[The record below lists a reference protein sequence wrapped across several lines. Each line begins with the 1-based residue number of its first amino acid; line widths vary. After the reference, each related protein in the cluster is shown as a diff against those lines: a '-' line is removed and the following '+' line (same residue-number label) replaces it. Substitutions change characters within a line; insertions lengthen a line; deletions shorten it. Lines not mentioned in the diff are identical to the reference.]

1 MSEYDTGNPVPSASI
16 PDAWDNM
23 QSIDRFANSSDE
35 TITTRTGKQLDTLHG
50 INVKADSQRTEQ
62 QDSFELSQSERASS
76 FEEKT
81 NEFESRFS
89 SQLSTQ
95 ESTFS
100 ESQTDKENRFQQFL
114 LSSGYVFLGDYE
126 NGPWQFSARNQ
137 YIRYDGQ
144 YWRLAPTAP
153 SNFTTTGVTAS
164 TFEVDKL
171 NLVAMDSDVLRQELA
186 GSSGAELVSYSFNK
200 HLANIRSLQSRLNDA
215 VSILDFA
222 SDSADDDSSRF
233 YKAQDAGVTS
243 VFIPSPAVLEKSLG
257 RKYLRIKNVTINSEM
272 SIYGFGTASWRT
284 GGGAVNVI
292 NGAQFGFKFE
302 GVLGGGLSCIKLVGE
317 GNGNAAIPVVGLSC
331 SGVVFDRVT
340 AIDFRNYA
348 YHLRDFMEGAI
359 VYGFLNRLG
368 TDSTGALCIGD
379 YVGNPAS
386 NVNNLLIHRVTLGSC
401 SGKWLDV
408 TDSANA
414 DLVWV
419 DHCKFE
425 WDSTVEDAKNLTRKP
440 VIYVGSA
447 ERFKITDCGFTYFRG
462 EATNLYDTILETG
475 TNAHYGIEFRDN
487 QAWGCEGSKFWWL
500 RGGILNASGNTT
512 NTVMSI
518 LNESP
523 HAQASMEYPAIR
535 TVTGNQPLSYK
546 PKNRE
551 ANFVPAHELTGP
563 KRSNNFATTAGAVAH
578 GTSMVADAYSEIRR
592 MYIPRDM
599 VSAKRVIK
607 VTARCKNEN
616 ATDAR
621 VKLSCDGVDV
631 SNYNSNLEDQLAY
644 KVIPANS
651 DWNMYSWY
659 ITPAMISTGT
669 LLLFN
674 QSTDTTFH
682 FDGMS
687 VEYADYYDLTV
698 PWSPSTVAAN
708 SMASTSVYMSRLGP
722 YIKGVSLPK
731 TDNSLGGAIA
741 TAYFEGSTNNL
752 TLLATRVGST
762 AATVAATSFMIRV
775 FLK

>member
-1 MSEYDTGNPVPSASI
+1 MAEVPLPTPTQVPVPSTDIRNAVFAGAKL
-16 PDAWDNM
+16 DEEVTGTGEFYT
-23 QSIDRFANSSDE
+23 DRLGVKRLTN
-35 TITTRTGKQLDTLHG
+35 TGRTNQFNVSQNERSEIFNRQLAEQEG
-50 INVKADSQRTEQ
+50 I
-62 QDSFELSQSERASS
+62 
-76 FEEKT
+76 
-81 NEFESRFS
+81 FES
-89 SQLSTQ
+89 
-95 ESTFS
+95 
-100 ESQTDKENRFQQFL
+100 SQTDKENRFQQFL

-164 TFEVDKL
+164 TFELDKL
-171 NLVAMDSDVLRQELA
+171 NLVAMDSDVLRQELT
-186 GSSGAELVSYSFNK
+186 GSSGAELVSYSFDK
-200 HLANIRSLQSRLNDA
+200 QLANIRSLQSRLNDA

-233 YKAQDAGVTS
+233 YKAQAAGVTS
-243 VFIPSPAVLEKSLG
+243 VFIPSPAVLMKSIG
-257 RKYLRIKNVTINSEM
+257 RRYLRIKDVTISKTM
-272 SIYGFGTASWRT
+272 SLHGFGTPSWQT
-284 GGGAVNVI
+284 GGGEVYVI
-292 NGAQFGFKFE
+292 NGAEFGFKFA
-302 GVLGGGLSCIKLVGE
+302 GVLGGGLSGIKMVGD
-317 GNGNAAIPVVGLSC
+317 GTDNPAIAIIGRGC
-331 SGVVFDRVT
+331 SGVVFDRVSV
-340 AIDFRNYA
+340 IDFRNYA
-348 YHLRDFMEGAI
+348 YHLSDFMEGSI
-359 VYGFLNRLG
+359 TYGFINRVG
-368 TDSTGALCIGD
+368 SDATGALCLSD
-379 YVGNPAS
+379 YLNGNPNQ
-386 NVNNLLIHRVTLGSC
+386 NVNNVLIHRLTLGSC
-401 SGKWLDV
+401 SGKWINVSDN
-408 TDSANA
+408 ANA
-414 DLVWV
+414 DLIWV
-419 DHCKFE
+419 SNCKFE
-425 WDSTVEDAKNLTRKP
+425 WDSTVESAKNLTRKP
-440 VIYVGSA
+440 VIYVGNA
-447 ERFKITDCGFTYFRG
+447 ERFKVTDCGFVYFKG
-462 EATNLYDTILETG
+462 QATNLYDTILETG
-475 TNAHYGIEFRDN
+475 ANAHYGIEFRGN
-487 QAWGCEGSKFWWL
+487 QAWGCEGSNFWWL

-523 HAQASMEYPAIR
+523 HAQATMEYPAIR
-535 TVTGNQPLSYK
+535 TVVGNQPLSYK

-563 KRSNNFATTAGAVAH
+563 NSSNNFATTAGAVAH
-578 GTSMVADAYSEIRR
+578 GTSMVAATYSEIRR

-631 SNYNSNLEDQLAY
+631 NNYNSNLEDQLAY

-651 DWNMYSWY
+651 DWSMYSWY

-674 QSTDTTFH
+674 QSTDITFH

-698 PWSPSTVAAN
+698 PWSAGTIAAN
-708 SMASTSVYMSRLGP
+708 TMSSTSVYMARLGP

>member
-1 MSEYDTGNPVPSASI
+1 MAEVPLPTPTQAPVPSTDIRNAVFAGAKLDEEVTGI
-16 PDAWDNM
+16 GEFYT
-23 QSIDRFANSSDE
+23 DRLGVKRLTN
-35 TITTRTGKQLDTLHG
+35 TGRTNQFNVSQNERSEIFNRQLAEQEG
-50 INVKADSQRTEQ
+50 I
-62 QDSFELSQSERASS
+62 
-76 FEEKT
+76 
-81 NEFESRFS
+81 FES
-89 SQLSTQ
+89 
-95 ESTFS
+95 
-100 ESQTDKENRFQQFL
+100 SQTDKENRFQQFL

-222 SDSADDDSSRF
+222 PDSADDDSSRF
-233 YKAQDAGVTS
+233 YRAQDAGVTS
-243 VFIPSPAVLEKSLG
+243 LFIPSSAVLMKSIG
-257 RKYLRIKNVTINSEM
+257 RRNLRIKEVTISSAM
-272 SIYGFGTASWRT
+272 SVHGFGTPSWQN
-284 GGGAVNVI
+284 GGGELNVI
-292 NGAQFGFKFE
+292 KGAEFGFKFE
-302 GVLGGGLSCIKLVGE
+302 GVLGGGLSGIKIAGDGVD
-317 GNGNAAIPVVGLSC
+317 NQAIAIIGRSC
-331 SGVVFDRVT
+331 SGVVFDRVSV
-340 AIDFRNYA
+340 IDFRNYA
-348 YHLRDFMEGAI
+348 YHLSDFMEGSI
-359 VYGFLNRLG
+359 TYGFINRVG
-368 TDSTGALCIGD
+368 SDATGALCLSD
-379 YVGNPAS
+379 YLNGEPNR
-386 NVNNLLIHRVTLGSC
+386 NVNNLLIHRLTLGSC
-401 SGKWLDV
+401 SGKWINVSDN
-408 TDSANA
+408 ANA
-414 DLVWV
+414 DLIWV
-419 DHCKFE
+419 SNCKFE
-425 WDSTVEDAKNLTRKP
+425 WDSTVESAKNLTRKP
-440 VIYVGSA
+440 VIYVGGA
-447 ERFKITDCGFTYFRG
+447 ERFKITDCGFTYFKG
-462 EATNLYDTILETG
+462 ETTNLYDTILETG
-475 TNAHYGIEFRDN
+475 TKAYYGIEFRGN

-523 HAQASMEYPAIR
+523 HAQATMEYPAIR
-535 TVTGNQPLSYK
+535 TIAGNQPLSYK

-563 KRSNNFATTAGAVAH
+563 NRSNNFATTAGAVAH

-631 SNYNSNLEDQLAY
+631 NNYNSNLEDQLAY

-651 DWNMYSWY
+651 DWSMYSWY

-674 QSTDTTFH
+674 QSTDITFH

-698 PWSPSTVAAN
+698 PWSAGTIAAN
-708 SMASTSVYMSRLGP
+708 TISSTSVYMARLAP